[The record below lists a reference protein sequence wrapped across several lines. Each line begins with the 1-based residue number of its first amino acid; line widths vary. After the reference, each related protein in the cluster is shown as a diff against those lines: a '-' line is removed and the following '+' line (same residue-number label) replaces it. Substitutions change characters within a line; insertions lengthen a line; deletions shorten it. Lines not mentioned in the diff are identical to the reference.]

1 MRKSGFDKERKDPF
15 KSLEIAKYYLRTAD
29 YTTKGSCGIYEIENS
44 KDRVS
49 YKIFAGNEDLH
60 LFLKKNKDKKCKQM
74 TPVFNVGE
82 YKEYPHAEIRKLTS
96 DEIKQYMSER

>member
-1 MRKSGFDKERKDPF
+1 MASKLCSNPNYIKKKKSSK
-15 KSLEIAKYYLRTAD
+15 RT
-29 YTTKGSCGIYEIENS
+29 IYEKAAFTAI
-44 KDRVS
+44 
-49 YKIFAGNEDLH
+49 
-60 LFLKKNKDKKCKQM
+60 KKNKDKKCKQM